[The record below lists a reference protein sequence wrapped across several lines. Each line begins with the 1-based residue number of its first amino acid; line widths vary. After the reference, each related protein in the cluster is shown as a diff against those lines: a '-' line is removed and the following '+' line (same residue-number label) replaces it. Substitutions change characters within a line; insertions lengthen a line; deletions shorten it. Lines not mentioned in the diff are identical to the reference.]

1 MSEQSNISVD
11 HFFDPSSKDFIHDPV
26 PTLERLSAEFP
37 IARFEA
43 WQAWL
48 VTGHQ
53 NIISCL
59 LDRRLSTDFNLWEFA
74 PAKKPFEEMDAF
86 EKLMNNNLF
95 FLDRKNHLRLRKLA
109 LPAFSPR
116 IMEKMKERFTILVKE
131 RFDEIGTPESFNF
144 GAEIAEIVPTQ
155 AIASLVGIPRDKFP
169 IFDSLAYGVV
179 RGINP
184 MLTPEERQEA
194 IKGVPEGLDLLNELI
209 DERRANPGDDFL
221 STLILAEDEGS
232 KLSNLEM
239 CALVGAVLGAGSD
252 TAVDLHSYLIKNLL
266 QHPDQ
271 HHSLMADETLVQG
284 AISETLRYESSGK
297 TGLAR
302 YASEDIEIQGHQIKK
317 GQMVQLIT
325 STAGMDPLIYND
337 PSTFNIQRDHDKSIS
352 FGQGPHYCIGVTLVR
367 SQTEVMLKELFKRFP
382 NLSLGDEIVYDYA
395 HHNARRMDVMT
406 VNTNIAKS

>member
-1 MSEQSNISVD
+1 MTVQTVD
-11 HFFDPSSKDFIHDPV
+11 HFFNPASKEFIDNPV
-26 PTLERLSAEFP
+26 PTLEKLSSEYP
-37 IARFEA
+37 ISRFDA
-43 WQAWL
+43 WQSWL
-48 VTGHQ
+48 VTGHE
-53 NIISCL
+53 NIIKCL
-59 LDRRLSTDFNLWEFA
+59 LDTRLSTDFNLWEFA
-74 PAKKPFEEMDAF
+74 PDKKPVAEMDAF

-116 IMEKMKERFTILVKE
+116 IMEQMKERFKVLVQE
-131 RFDEIGTPESFNF
+131 RFDEIGTPASFNF
-144 GAEIAEIVPTQ
+144 AAEIAEIIPTQ
-155 AIASLVGIPRDKFP
+155 AIASLVGIPREKFP
-169 IFDSLAYGVV
+169 IFDSLTYGVV
-179 RGINP
+179 RGIDP
-184 MLTPEERQEA
+184 MLTPEERKDA
-194 IKGVPEGLDLLNELI
+194 IKGVPKGLELLNELI

-221 STLILAEDEGS
+221 STLILAEDQGS

-266 QHPDQ
+266 QNSDEFDA
-271 HHSLMADETLVQG
+271 LKGDETLVQG

-302 YASEDIEIQGHQIKK
+302 YASEDLEINGYHVKQ

-325 STAGMDPLIYND
+325 STAGMDPKIYENPRLFD
-337 PSTFNIQRDHDKSIS
+337 IRRDHDKSIS

-382 NLSLGDEIVYDYA
+382 NLSLGNEIVYDYN
-395 HHNARRMDVMT
+395 HHNARRMDVMM
-406 VNTNIAKS
+406 VNTNL

>member
-1 MSEQSNISVD
+1 MNVQTVD
-11 HFFDPSSKDFIHDPV
+11 HFFNPSSKDFIHDPV
-26 PTLERLSAEFP
+26 PTLKKLSSEYP
-37 IARFEA
+37 ISRFDQ

-48 VTGHQ
+48 ITGHE
-53 NIISCL
+53 NILKCL
-59 LDRRLSTDFNLWEFA
+59 LDTRLSTDFNLWEYA
-74 PAKKPFEEMDAF
+74 PEKKAIEDMDAF

-116 IMEKMKERFTILVKE
+116 IMEQMKERFSILVKE
-131 RFDEIGTPESFNF
+131 RFDEIGTPASFNF
-144 GAEIAEIVPTQ
+144 AAEIAEIIPTQ
-155 AIASLVGIPRDKFP
+155 AIASLVGIPREKFP

-184 MLTPEERQEA
+184 MLTPEERKEA
-194 IKGVPEGLDLLNELI
+194 IKGVPEGLNLLNELI
-209 DERRANPGDDFL
+209 DERRKNPGDDFL

-232 KLSNLEM
+232 KLSNMEM

-252 TAVDLHSYLIKNLL
+252 TAVDLHSYLIKTLL

-271 HHSLMADETLVQG
+271 LKALKDDESLVQG

-302 YASEDIEIQGHQIKK
+302 YASEDIDINGFEVKK

-325 STAGMDPLIYND
+325 STAGMDPKMYDN
-337 PSTFNIQRDHDKSIS
+337 PEVFNIKRDHDKSIS

-382 NLSLGDEIVYDYA
+382 SISLGDEIVYDYN
-395 HHNARRMDVMT
+395 HHNARRMDVMM
-406 VNTNIAKS
+406 VNTNLS

>member
-1 MSEQSNISVD
+1 MNVQTVD
-11 HFFDPSSKDFIHDPV
+11 HFFNPSSKDFIHDPI
-26 PTLERLSAEFP
+26 PTLKKLSSEYP
-37 IARFEA
+37 ISRFDQ

-48 VTGHQ
+48 VTGHE
-53 NIISCL
+53 NILKCL
-59 LDRRLSTDFNLWEFA
+59 LDARLSTDFNLWEYA
-74 PAKKPFEEMDAF
+74 PEKKAIEDMDAF

-116 IMEKMKERFTILVKE
+116 IMEQMKERFTILVKE
-131 RFDEIGTPESFNF
+131 RFDEIGSPDSFNF
-144 GAEIAEIVPTQ
+144 ASEIAEIVPTQ

-179 RGINP
+179 SGINP
-184 MLTPEERQEA
+184 MLTPEERKDA
-194 IKGVPEGLDLLNELI
+194 IKGVPEGLNLLNELI
-209 DERRANPGDDFL
+209 DERRKNPGDDFL
-221 STLILAEDEGS
+221 STLILAEDQGS
-232 KLSNLEM
+232 KLSNMEM

-252 TAVDLHSYLIKNLL
+252 TAVDLHSYLIKTLL

-271 HHSLMADETLVQG
+271 LNALKDDESLVQG

-302 YASEDIEIQGHQIKK
+302 YASEDIDLNGFEVKK

-325 STAGMDPLIYND
+325 STAGMDPKMYDNPGVFDIKRN
-337 PSTFNIQRDHDKSIS
+337 HDKSIS

-382 NLSLGDEIVYDYA
+382 NISLGDEIVYDYN

-406 VNTNIAKS
+406 VNTNL

>member
-1 MSEQSNISVD
+1 MSVQTVD
-11 HFFDPSSKDFIHDPV
+11 HFFNPASKEFIHDPV
-26 PTLERLSAEFP
+26 PTLEKLSAEHP
-37 IARFEA
+37 ISRFDA

-48 VTGHQ
+48 ITGHQ
-53 NIISCL
+53 NIITCL
-59 LDRRLSTDFNLWEFA
+59 LDTRLSTDFNLWEHA
-74 PAKKPFEEMDAF
+74 PDKKPVEEMDAF

-116 IMEKMKERFTILVKE
+116 IMEQMKQRFSILVKE
-131 RFDEIGTPESFNF
+131 RFDEIGRPDSFNF
-144 GAEIAEIVPTQ
+144 ASEIAEIVPTQ
-155 AIASLVGIPRDKFP
+155 AIASLVGIPREKFP

-184 MLTPEERQEA
+184 MLSPEERKEA

-266 QHPDQ
+266 QHPGEFESLKLDQ
-271 HHSLMADETLVQG
+271 TLVQG

-302 YASEDIEIQGHQIKK
+302 YASEDLEICGNLVKK

-325 STAGMDPLIYND
+325 STAGMDPTIYQD
-337 PSTFNIQRDHDKSIS
+337 PR
-352 FGQGPHYCIGVTLVR
+352 
-367 SQTEVMLKELFKRFP
+367 
-382 NLSLGDEIVYDYA
+382 
-395 HHNARRMDVMT
+395 
-406 VNTNIAKS
+406 

>member
-1 MSEQSNISVD
+1 
-11 HFFDPSSKDFIHDPV
+11 
-26 PTLERLSAEFP
+26 
-37 IARFEA
+37 
-43 WQAWL
+43 
-48 VTGHQ
+48 
-53 NIISCL
+53 
-59 LDRRLSTDFNLWEFA
+59 
-74 PAKKPFEEMDAF
+74 
-86 EKLMNNNLF
+86 
-95 FLDRKNHLRLRKLA
+95 
-109 LPAFSPR
+109 
-116 IMEKMKERFTILVKE
+116 MEKMKERFTVLVKE

-184 MLTPEERQEA
+184 MLSPEERQDA

-266 QHPDQ
+266 QHPEQ
-271 HHSLMADETLVQG
+271 YNALMADETLVQG

-337 PSTFNIQRDHDKSIS
+337 PSTFDIQRDHDKSIS

-382 NLSLGDEIVYDYA
+382 NLSLGNEVVYDYG
-395 HHNARRMDVMT
+395 HHNARRMDVMI
-406 VNTNIAKS
+406 VNTNLS

>member
-1 MSEQSNISVD
+1 MKVQTVD
-11 HFFDPSSKDFIHDPV
+11 HFFNPSSKEFIHNPV
-26 PTLERLSAEFP
+26 PTLEKLSAGHP
-37 IARFEA
+37 ISRFDA

-53 NIISCL
+53 NIIKCL
-59 LDRRLSTDFNLWEFA
+59 LDTRLSTDFNLWEHA
-74 PAKKPFEEMDAF
+74 PDKKPIEEMDAF

-116 IMEKMKERFTILVKE
+116 IMEKMKLRFSVLVKE
-131 RFDEIGTPESFNF
+131 RFDEIGTPDSFNF
-144 GAEIAEIVPTQ
+144 ASEIAEIVPTQ
-155 AIASLVGIPRDKFP
+155 AIASLVGIPREKFP
-169 IFDSLAYGVV
+169 IFDSLAYGIV

-184 MLTPEERQEA
+184 MLSPEERKEA

-209 DERRANPGDDFL
+209 DERRENPGDDFL

-266 QHPDQ
+266 QHPGEFESLKADQ
-271 HHSLMADETLVQG
+271 TLVQG

-302 YASEDIEIQGHQIKK
+302 YASEDLEICGNLVKK

-325 STAGMDPLIYND
+325 STAGMDPTIYQD
-337 PSTFNIQRDHDKSIS
+337 PRKFDIQRDHDKSIS

-382 NLSLGDEIVYDYA
+382 NLSLGDEIVYDYH
-395 HHNARRMDVMT
+395 HHNARRMDVMM
-406 VNTNIAKS
+406 VNTNLD

>member
-1 MSEQSNISVD
+1 MSNHADISVD
-11 HFFDPSSKDFIHDPV
+11 HFFDPSSKEFIHDPT
-26 PTLERLSAEFP
+26 PTLEKLSLEFP

-74 PAKKPFEEMDAF
+74 PQKKPFDEMDAF

-116 IMEKMKERFTILVKE
+116 IMEKMKERFEVLVKE

-144 GAEIAEIVPTQ
+144 SAEIAEIVPTQ

-184 MLTPEERQEA
+184 MLTPDERKEA

-266 QHPDQ
+266 QHPKQ
-271 HHSLMADETLVQG
+271 YNALMADETLVQG

-302 YASEDIEIQGHQIKK
+302 YASEDLEIQGHQIKK

-325 STAGMDPLIYND
+325 STAGMDPLIYHD
-337 PSTFNIQRDHDKSIS
+337 PRTFDIKRDHDKSIS

-382 NLSLGDEIVYDYA
+382 NLSLGDDVVYDYD

-406 VNTNIAKS
+406 VKTNIN

>member
-1 MSEQSNISVD
+1 MSNQTNISVD
-11 HFFDPSSKDFIHDPV
+11 HFFDPSSKDFIHDPA
-26 PTLERLSAEFP
+26 PTLEKLSAEFP

-48 VTGHQ
+48 ITGHQ

-59 LDRRLSTDFNLWEFA
+59 LDKRLSTDFNLWEFA
-74 PAKKPFEEMDAF
+74 PAKKPFAEMDAF

-116 IMEKMKERFTILVKE
+116 IMEKMKERFTVLVKE

-184 MLTPEERQEA
+184 MLSPEERQDA

-266 QHPDQ
+266 QHPEQ
-271 HHSLMADETLVQG
+271 YNALMADETLVQG

-325 STAGMDPLIYND
+325 STAGMDPSIYND
-337 PSTFNIQRDHDKSIS
+337 PGTFDIQRDHDKSIS

-382 NLSLGDEIVYDYA
+382 NLSLGDEVVYDYG

-406 VNTNIAKS
+406 VNTNLR

>member
-1 MSEQSNISVD
+1 MNIQTVD
-11 HFFDPSSKDFIHDPV
+11 HFFNPSSKDFIHDPV
-26 PTLERLSAEFP
+26 PTLKKLSSEYP
-37 IARFEA
+37 ISRFDQ

-48 VTGHQ
+48 ITGHE
-53 NIISCL
+53 NILKCL
-59 LDRRLSTDFNLWEFA
+59 LDTRLSTDFNLWEYA
-74 PAKKPFEEMDAF
+74 PEKKAIEDMDAF

-116 IMEKMKERFTILVKE
+116 IMEQMKERFSILVKE
-131 RFDEIGTPESFNF
+131 RFDEIGTPASFNF
-144 GAEIAEIVPTQ
+144 AAEIAEIIPTQ
-155 AIASLVGIPRDKFP
+155 AIASLVGIPREKFP

-184 MLTPEERQEA
+184 MLTPEERKEA
-194 IKGVPEGLDLLNELI
+194 IKGVPEGLNLLNELI
-209 DERRANPGDDFL
+209 DERRKNPGDDFL

-232 KLSNLEM
+232 KLSNMEM

-252 TAVDLHSYLIKNLL
+252 TAVDLHSYLIKTLL

-271 HHSLMADETLVQG
+271 LKALKDDESLVQG

-302 YASEDIEIQGHQIKK
+302 YASEDIDINGFEVKK

-325 STAGMDPLIYND
+325 STAGMDPKMYDN
-337 PSTFNIQRDHDKSIS
+337 PEVFNIKRDHDKSIS

-382 NLSLGDEIVYDYA
+382 SISLGDEIVYDYN
-395 HHNARRMDVMT
+395 HHNARRMDVMM
-406 VNTNIAKS
+406 VNTNLS

>member
-1 MSEQSNISVD
+1 MAVQTVD
-11 HFFDPSSKDFIHDPV
+11 HFFNPASKEFIHDPV
-26 PTLERLSAEFP
+26 PTLEKLSNEYP
-37 IARFEA
+37 ISRFDA

-48 VTGHQ
+48 VTGHE
-53 NIISCL
+53 NIINCL
-59 LDRRLSTDFNLWEFA
+59 LDRRLSTDFNLWEYA
-74 PAKKPFEEMDAF
+74 PSKKPLEEMDAF

-116 IMEKMKERFTILVKE
+116 IMEKMKDRFSILVKE
-131 RFDEIGTPESFNF
+131 RFDEIGTPDSFNF
-144 GAEIAEIVPTQ
+144 AAEIAEKIPTQ

-184 MLTPEERQEA
+184 MLTPEERKDA
-194 IKGVPEGLDLLNELI
+194 IKGVPEGLNLLNELI

-266 QHPDQ
+266 QHPEEFKALK
-271 HHSLMADETLVQG
+271 SDENLVQG

-302 YASEDIEIQGHQIKK
+302 YASEDLEINGHNVKK
-317 GQMVQLIT
+317 GEMVQLIT
-325 STAGMDPLIYND
+325 STAGMDAKIYNEPRKFD
-337 PSTFNIQRDHDKSIS
+337 IQRDHDKSIS

-382 NLSLGDEIVYDYA
+382 DLSLGNDIVYDYG
-395 HHNARRMDVMT
+395 HHNARRMDVMM
-406 VNTNIAKS
+406 VNTNIA

>member
-1 MSEQSNISVD
+1 MTIQTVD
-11 HFFDPSSKDFIHDPV
+11 HFFNPASREFIDNPV
-26 PTLERLSAEFP
+26 PTLEKLSSEYP
-37 IARFEA
+37 ISRFDA
-43 WQAWL
+43 WQSWL
-48 VTGHQ
+48 VTGHE
-53 NIISCL
+53 NIIKCL
-59 LDRRLSTDFNLWEFA
+59 LDTRLSTDFNLWEFA
-74 PAKKPFEEMDAF
+74 PDKKPVAEMDAF

-116 IMEKMKERFTILVKE
+116 IMEQMKERFKVLVQE
-131 RFDEIGTPESFNF
+131 RFDEIGTPTSFNF
-144 GAEIAEIVPTQ
+144 AAEIAEIIPTQ
-155 AIASLVGIPRDKFP
+155 AIASLVGIPREKFP

-184 MLTPEERQEA
+184 MLTPEERKDA
-194 IKGVPEGLDLLNELI
+194 IKGVPKGLELLNELI

-266 QHPDQ
+266 QNPDEFDA
-271 HHSLMADETLVQG
+271 LKRDETLVQG

-302 YASEDIEIQGHQIKK
+302 YASEDLEINGYHVKQ

-325 STAGMDPLIYND
+325 STAGMDPKIYENPRLFD
-337 PSTFNIQRDHDKSIS
+337 IKRDHDKSIS

-382 NLSLGDEIVYDYA
+382 NLSLGNEIVYDYN
-395 HHNARRMDVMT
+395 HHNARRMDVMM
-406 VNTNIAKS
+406 VNTNL

>member
-1 MSEQSNISVD
+1 MSKQTNISVD
-11 HFFDPSSKDFIHDPV
+11 HFFDPSSKDFIHDPA
-26 PTLERLSAEFP
+26 PTLEKLSAEFP

-48 VTGHQ
+48 ITGHQ

-59 LDRRLSTDFNLWEFA
+59 LDKRLSTDFNLWEFA
-74 PAKKPFEEMDAF
+74 PAKKPFAEMDAF

-116 IMEKMKERFTILVKE
+116 IMEKMKERFTVLVKE

-184 MLTPEERQEA
+184 MLSPEERQDA

-266 QHPDQ
+266 QHPEQ
-271 HHSLMADETLVQG
+271 YNALMADATLVQG

-337 PSTFNIQRDHDKSIS
+337 PSTFDIQRDHDKSIS

-382 NLSLGDEIVYDYA
+382 NLSLGDEVVYDYG
-395 HHNARRMDVMT
+395 HHNARRMDVMM
-406 VNTNIAKS
+406 VNTNLS

>member
-1 MSEQSNISVD
+1 MSEHSNISVD

-266 QHPDQ
+266 QHPEQ
-271 HHSLMADETLVQG
+271 HHALMADETLVQG

-337 PSTFNIQRDHDKSIS
+337 ASTFNIQRDHDKSIS

-395 HHNARRMDVMT
+395 HHNARRMDVMR
-406 VNTNIAKS
+406 VNTNIANS

>member
-1 MSEQSNISVD
+1 MNIQTVD
-11 HFFDPSSKDFIHDPV
+11 HFFNPASKEFIDNPV
-26 PTLERLSAEFP
+26 PTLEKLSSEYP
-37 IARFEA
+37 ISRFDA
-43 WQAWL
+43 WQSWL
-48 VTGHQ
+48 VTGHE
-53 NIISCL
+53 NIIKCL
-59 LDRRLSTDFNLWEFA
+59 LDTRLSTDFNLWEFA
-74 PAKKPFEEMDAF
+74 PDKKPVAEMDAF

-116 IMEKMKERFTILVKE
+116 IMEQMKERFKVLVQE
-131 RFDEIGTPESFNF
+131 RFNEIGTPASFNF
-144 GAEIAEIVPTQ
+144 AAEIAEIIPTQ
-155 AIASLVGIPRDKFP
+155 AIASLVGIPREKFP

-184 MLTPEERQEA
+184 MLTPEERKDA
-194 IKGVPEGLDLLNELI
+194 IKGVPKGLELLNELI

-266 QHPDQ
+266 QNPDEFDA
-271 HHSLMADETLVQG
+271 LKGDETLVQG

-302 YASEDIEIQGHQIKK
+302 YASEDLEINGYHVKQ

-325 STAGMDPLIYND
+325 STAGMDPKIYKNPRLFD
-337 PSTFNIQRDHDKSIS
+337 IRRDHDKSIS

-382 NLSLGDEIVYDYA
+382 DLSLGNEIVYDYS
-395 HHNARRMDVMT
+395 HHNARRMDVMM
-406 VNTNIAKS
+406 VNTNL

>member
-1 MSEQSNISVD
+1 MSVQTVD
-11 HFFDPSSKDFIHDPV
+11 HFFNPASKEFIHDPV
-26 PTLERLSAEFP
+26 PTLEKLSAEHP
-37 IARFEA
+37 ISRFNA

-48 VTGHQ
+48 ITGHQ
-53 NIISCL
+53 NIITCL
-59 LDRRLSTDFNLWEFA
+59 LDTRLSTDFNLWEHA
-74 PAKKPFEEMDAF
+74 PDKKPVEEMDAF

-116 IMEKMKERFTILVKE
+116 IMEQMKQRFSILVKE
-131 RFDEIGTPESFNF
+131 RFDEIGRPDSFNF
-144 GAEIAEIVPTQ
+144 ASEIAEIVPTQ
-155 AIASLVGIPRDKFP
+155 AIASLVGIPREKFP

-184 MLTPEERQEA
+184 MLSPEERKEA

-266 QHPDQ
+266 QHPGEFESLKLDQ
-271 HHSLMADETLVQG
+271 TLVQG

-302 YASEDIEIQGHQIKK
+302 YASEDLEICGNLVKK

-325 STAGMDPLIYND
+325 STAGMDPTIYQD
-337 PSTFNIQRDHDKSIS
+337 PRKFDIQRDHDKSIS

-382 NLSLGDEIVYDYA
+382 NLSLGDEIVYDYD
-395 HHNARRMDVMT
+395 HHNARRMDVMM
-406 VNTNIAKS
+406 VNTNLD

>member
-1 MSEQSNISVD
+1 MSNHADISVD
-11 HFFDPSSKDFIHDPV
+11 HFFDPSSKEFIHDPT
-26 PTLERLSAEFP
+26 PTLEKLSLEFP

-74 PAKKPFEEMDAF
+74 PQKKPFDEMDAF

-116 IMEKMKERFTILVKE
+116 IMEKMKERFEVLVKE

-184 MLTPEERQEA
+184 MLTPDERKEA

-266 QHPDQ
+266 QHPKQ
-271 HHSLMADETLVQG
+271 YNALMADETLVQG

-302 YASEDIEIQGHQIKK
+302 YASEDLEIQGHQIKK

-325 STAGMDPLIYND
+325 STAGMDPLIYHD
-337 PSTFNIQRDHDKSIS
+337 PRTFDIKRDHDKSIS

-382 NLSLGDEIVYDYA
+382 NLSLGDDVVYDYD

-406 VNTNIAKS
+406 VKTNIN

>member
-1 MSEQSNISVD
+1 MTVQTVD
-11 HFFDPSSKDFIHDPV
+11 HFFNPASKEFIDNPV
-26 PTLERLSAEFP
+26 PTLEKLSSEYP
-37 IARFEA
+37 ISRFDA
-43 WQAWL
+43 WQSWL
-48 VTGHQ
+48 VTGHE
-53 NIISCL
+53 NIIKCL
-59 LDRRLSTDFNLWEFA
+59 LDTRLSTDFNLWEFA
-74 PAKKPFEEMDAF
+74 PDKKPVAEMDAF
-86 EKLMNNNLF
+86 EKLMNHNLF

-116 IMEKMKERFTILVKE
+116 IMEQMKERFKVLVQE
-131 RFDEIGTPESFNF
+131 RFDEIGTPASFNF
-144 GAEIAEIVPTQ
+144 AAEVAEIIPTQ
-155 AIASLVGIPRDKFP
+155 AIASLVGIPREKFP

-184 MLTPEERQEA
+184 MLTPEERKDA
-194 IKGVPEGLDLLNELI
+194 IKGVPKGLELLNELI

-266 QHPDQ
+266 QNPDEFDA
-271 HHSLMADETLVQG
+271 LKGDETLVQG

-302 YASEDIEIQGHQIKK
+302 YASEDLEINGCHVKQ

-325 STAGMDPLIYND
+325 STAGMDPKIYENPRLFD
-337 PSTFNIQRDHDKSIS
+337 IRRDHDKSIS

-382 NLSLGDEIVYDYA
+382 NLSLGNEIVYDYN
-395 HHNARRMDVMT
+395 HHNARRMDVMM
-406 VNTNIAKS
+406 VNTNV

>member
-1 MSEQSNISVD
+1 MSVQTVD
-11 HFFDPSSKDFIHDPV
+11 HFFNPSSKDFIHDPI
-26 PTLERLSAEFP
+26 PTLEKLSSEFP
-37 IARFEA
+37 ISRFDQ
-43 WQAWL
+43 WHAWL
-48 VTGHQ
+48 VTGHE
-53 NIISCL
+53 NITKCL
-59 LDRRLSTDFNLWEFA
+59 LDPRLSTDFNLWEFA
-74 PAKKPFEEMDAF
+74 PEKKAIEDMDPF

-116 IMEKMKERFTILVKE
+116 IMQQMKERFSVLVKE
-131 RFDEIGTPESFNF
+131 RFDEIGTPDSFNF
-144 GAEIAEIVPTQ
+144 AAEVAEIIPTQ

-184 MLTPEERQEA
+184 MLTPEERKDA
-194 IKGVPEGLDLLNELI
+194 IKGVPEGLILLNELI
-209 DERRANPGDDFL
+209 DERRKNPGDDFL
-221 STLILAEDEGS
+221 STLILAEDQGS

-252 TAVDLHSYLIKNLL
+252 TAVDLHSYLIKTLL

-271 HHSLMADETLVQG
+271 LDALKNDENLVQG

-302 YASEDIEIQGHQIKK
+302 YASEDIELNGHEIKK

-325 STAGMDPLIYND
+325 STAGMDPKIYDNPRKFD
-337 PSTFNIQRDHDKSIS
+337 IRRDHDKSIS

-382 NLSLGDEIVYDYA
+382 NLSLGNEIIYDYD

-406 VNTNIAKS
+406 VQTNIS

>member
-1 MSEQSNISVD
+1 MNVQTVD
-11 HFFDPSSKDFIHDPV
+11 HFFNPSSKDFIHDPI
-26 PTLERLSAEFP
+26 PTLKKLISEYP
-37 IARFEA
+37 ISRFDQ

-48 VTGHQ
+48 VTGHE
-53 NIISCL
+53 NILKCL
-59 LDRRLSTDFNLWEFA
+59 LDTRLSTDFNLWEYA
-74 PAKKPFEEMDAF
+74 PEKKAIEDMDPF

-116 IMEKMKERFTILVKE
+116 IMEQMKERFSILVRE
-131 RFDEIGTPESFNF
+131 RFDEIGNPDSFNF
-144 GAEIAEIVPTQ
+144 AKEIAEIVPTQ

-184 MLTPEERQEA
+184 MLTPEERKEA
-194 IKGVPEGLDLLNELI
+194 IKGVPEGLNLLNELI
-209 DERRANPGDDFL
+209 DERRQNPGDDFL
-221 STLILAEDEGS
+221 STLIMAEDQGS
-232 KLSNLEM
+232 KLSNMEM

-252 TAVDLHSYLIKNLL
+252 TAVDLHSYLIKTLL
-266 QHPDQ
+266 EHPDQ
-271 HHSLMADETLVQG
+271 LSALKNDESLVQG

-302 YASEDIEIQGHQIKK
+302 YASEDIDINGFEVKK

-325 STAGMDPLIYND
+325 STAGMDPKMYDNPGVFDIK
-337 PSTFNIQRDHDKSIS
+337 RDHDKSIS

-382 NLSLGDEIVYDYA
+382 NISLGDKIVYDYD
-395 HHNARRMDVMT
+395 HHNARRMDVMM
-406 VNTNIAKS
+406 VDTNLS

>member
-1 MSEQSNISVD
+1 MSNQLDISVD
-11 HFFDPSSKDFIHDPV
+11 HFFNPSSKEFIHDPT
-26 PTLERLSAEFP
+26 PTLEKLSHEFP

-74 PAKKPFEEMDAF
+74 PPKKPFEEMDAF

-116 IMEKMKERFTILVKE
+116 IMEKMKERFKILVKE

-144 GAEIAEIVPTQ
+144 SAEIAEIVPTQ

-184 MLTPEERQEA
+184 MLTPEERKDA

-209 DERRANPGDDFL
+209 NERRANPGDDFL

-266 QHPDQ
+266 QHPKQ
-271 HHSLMADETLVQG
+271 HDALMADETLVQG

-302 YASEDIEIQGHQIKK
+302 YASEDMEIQGHCIKK

-325 STAGMDPLIYND
+325 STAGMDPLIYQN
-337 PSTFNIQRDHDKSIS
+337 PSTFDIKRDHDKSIS

-382 NLSLGDEIVYDYA
+382 NLTLGDEVVYDYD
-395 HHNARRMDVMT
+395 HHNARRMDVMM
-406 VNTNIAKS
+406 VKTNIS

>member
-1 MSEQSNISVD
+1 MSIQTVD
-11 HFFDPSSKDFIHDPV
+11 HFFNPSSKEFIHDPV
-26 PTLERLSAEFP
+26 PTLEKLCAEFP
-37 IARFEA
+37 ISRFDT

-48 VTGHQ
+48 ITGHA
-53 NIISCL
+53 NIIKCL
-59 LDRRLSTDFNLWEFA
+59 LDTRLSTDFNLWEYA
-74 PAKKPFEEMDAF
+74 PPKKPIEEMDAF

-116 IMEKMKERFTILVKE
+116 IMEQMKDRFSVLVKE
-131 RFDEIGTPESFNF
+131 RFDEIGSPDSFNF
-144 GAEIAEIVPTQ
+144 AAEIAEIVPTQ

-169 IFDSLAYGVV
+169 IFDSLAYG
-179 RGINP
+179 
-184 MLTPEERQEA
+184 
-194 IKGVPEGLDLLNELI
+194 D
-209 DERRANPGDDFL
+209 PGDDFL
-221 STLILAEDEGS
+221 STLILAEDQGS

-271 HHSLMADETLVQG
+271 FELLKDDPSLVQG

-302 YASEDIEIQGHQIKK
+302 YASEDLEINGNLVKK

-325 STAGMDPLIYND
+325 STAGMDPSIYND
-337 PSTFNIQRDHDKSIS
+337 PRKFDIQRDHDKSIS

-367 SQTEVMLKELFKRFP
+367 SQTEVMLKELFNRFP
-382 NLSLGDEIVYDYA
+382 NLTLGSEIVYDYN
-395 HHNARRMDVMT
+395 HHNARRMDVMA
-406 VNTNIAKS
+406 VNTNLS